1 MKVHEIDVHPA
12 LPERIAWLNEIARNV
27 WSAWSPEAGDLF
39 SRLDPEAWEALGH
52 NPVALLRQMPQER
65 LDRLAAD
72 ESFVAMVARVAR
84 RLDAYVNDPGW
95 LVPAHPEAA
104 GMLVAYFSLEFGL
117 DAGIPLYSGG
127 LGILAGDHLK
137 SASDLGVPLVGVG
150 LLYRG
155 GYFRQSLGPD
165 GGQRERYPETDWSD
179 LPLVDQ
185 LDPDGKPV
193 VVGVEVGEETVRAAV
208 RRIQVGRVPLL
219 LLDSDIDGNPPE
231 ARQITSVLYG
241 GGRDQRMRQ
250 EVLLGIGG
258 VRALAAAGMAP
269 TVFHMNEGHSALLVL
284 ERLRAIRA
292 ETGATLPEAKERV
305 VASTV
310 FTTHTPV
317 PAGNETFEPELARAF
332 LEPLAV
338 EAGMTWEELEAL
350 ASHPDECETAFGMT
364 PLALRTSGF
373 ANGVAELHGDTS
385 RRMWQGLWPKL
396 PLGEVPITSITNGI
410 HTASWLSR
418 EMHELFERYIGP
430 GLRERPED
438 PTVWERADTIPSGE
452 LWRVHELRRERLVLF
467 ARERL
472 SDQLA
477 RQGSRRLASRA
488 AGDALRPDA
497 LTICFARRF
506 ATYKRADLLFR
517 DPERLARLLSDEKRP
532 VQIIIAGK
540 AHPLDVPGKDVLR
553 TVVQESQRPR
563 LRDRV
568 VFLEDYDM
576 HVARYLVQGADVWL
590 NVPRRPLEA
599 SGTSGMKAAVNGAL
613 NLSVLDGWWA
623 EGYAAECGWAVGSG
637 EQYEDPEENDAV
649 EAEAL
654 YTLLEREVDPGLLR
668 PRLVGPPARV
678 DVDDDRLHPPPGR
691 RVQHRPH
698 GARLRGEG
706 LHARPSGRDGAGRG
720 LGRGRPRPGRLAR
733 ADERRVAAGRRA
745 DRRGDQRLGR
755 RRLGRRGGAARDA
768 RSADARRRAR
778 RGRGRRA
785 RRRRRPHGA
794 HHRPGRAGRRGGAGA
809 ALRGHDARG
818 RERPAGLRGPGR
830 AAAAR
835 RRAHRAAVPDRL
847 GAPGLSIGFRRERRG
862 RSVEERHRGSRID
875 GRGSRHTGSRQ
886 GHTPA
891 NRGRSPT

>member
-39 SRLDPEAWEALGH
+39 SRLDPEAWEDLGH
-52 NPVALLRQMPQER
+52 NPVALLRQTPQER

-84 RLDAYVNDPGW
+84 RLDAYANDPGW

-165 GGQRERYPETDWSD
+165 GGQRERYPETDWAN

-185 LDPDGKPV
+185 LDPAGEPLV
-193 VVGVEVGEETVRAAV
+193 VEVEIGEEAVRAAV

-219 LLDSDIDGNPPE
+219 LLDSDIEGNSPE
-231 ARQITSVLYG
+231 ARGITNVLYG

-258 VRALAAAGMAP
+258 VRALAGAGMAP

-292 ETGATLPEAKERV
+292 ETGATLPEAMERV

-317 PAGNETFEPELARAF
+317 PAGNETFDPELARTF
-332 LEPLAV
+332 LEPVAA
-338 EAGMTWEELEAL
+338 EAGMTWEELAAL
-350 ASHPDECETAFGMT
+350 ASHPDEGETAFGMT

-418 EMHELFERYIGP
+418 EMHELLDRYVGP

-438 PTVWERADTIPSGE
+438 PTVWERAETIPSGE

-477 RQGSRRLASRA
+477 RQGSRKLASRA

-517 DPERLARLLSDEKRP
+517 DPDRLARLLSDEKRP

-540 AHPLDVPGKDVLR
+540 AHPLDTPGKDVLR

-623 EGYAAECGWAVGSG
+623 EGYAAECGWAIGSG
-637 EQYEDPEENDAV
+637 EQYDDPEENDAV

-654 YTLLEREVDPGLLR
+654 YTLLEREV
-668 PRLVGPPARV
+668 VPAFY
-678 DVDDDRLHPPPGR
+678 
-691 RVQHRPH
+691 
-698 GARLRGEG
+698 ARD
-706 LHARPSGRDGAGRG
+706 SS
-720 LGRGRPRPGRLAR
+720 GRPREWTSMMTASIRRLGAEFNTGRMVREYAERAYMPAHAAAAALSERSGAGARDLAAWRERMAAAWPQVGVRIGGGTNGSVVVGSDVEVELLATLGPLSVSDVRVELVTGVPDGDGGLRVRRVVPAVPAGAVGQEQRFVATMPAAESGRLAY
-733 ADERRVAAGRRA
+733 
-745 DRRGDQRLGR
+745 
-755 RRLGRRGGAARDA
+755 AARVVPLRPDGA
-768 RSADARRRAR
+768 RTEPQFLIAWE
-778 RGRGRRA
+778 
-785 RRRRRPHGA
+785 P
-794 HHRPGRAGRRGGAGA
+794 
-809 ALRGHDARG
+809 
-818 RERPAGLRGPGR
+818 PA
-830 AAAAR
+830 
-835 RRAHRAAVPDRL
+835 
-847 GAPGLSIGFRRERRG
+847 
-862 RSVEERHRGSRID
+862 
-875 GRGSRHTGSRQ
+875 
-886 GHTPA
+886 
-891 NRGRSPT
+891 